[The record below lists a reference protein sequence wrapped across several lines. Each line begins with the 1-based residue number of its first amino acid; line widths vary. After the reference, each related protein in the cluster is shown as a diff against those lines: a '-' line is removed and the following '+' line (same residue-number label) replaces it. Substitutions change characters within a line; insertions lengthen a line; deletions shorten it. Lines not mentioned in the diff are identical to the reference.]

1 MRSDTVVVMGVRF
14 QNPTQM
20 HLAQDNHM
28 IDALAPDRSDQ
39 PFGKAILPRRG
50 WRGRLVPDA
59 HGAKS
64 ACDNAPIDPIPIAD
78 EVVRSL
84 IPGKG
89 LCYLTG
95 NPFCRRIC
103 SDVGPDALSAAE
115 PDDDEGIKQ
124 VETDSWN
131 NEQIHGGNV
140 RRVVAQEGSP
150 SLAGWPRR
158 STMYLATLDCAISNP
173 SLSSSPWMRG
183 APQSGFSTLIRR
195 INTRISVSICGRPP
209 RGRDFQRQ

>member
-1 MRSDTVVVMGVRF
+1 
-14 QNPTQM
+14 
-20 HLAQDNHM
+20 M

-50 WRGRLVPDA
+50 WRSRPVPDA

-78 EVVRSL
+78 QVVRSL
-84 IPGKG
+84 TPGKG

-95 NPFCRRIC
+95 NPFCCRIC
-103 SDVGPDALSAAE
+103 SDVDPDKVPAVE
-115 PDDDEGIKQ
+115 PDDDEGIEQ
-124 VETDSWN
+124 VETDGWN
-131 NEQIHGGNV
+131 NEQVHGGNV
-140 RRVVAQEGSP
+140 RRVVAQEVRHPWLG
-150 SLAGWPRR
+150 GPRR

-173 SLSSSPWMRG
+173 SLSSSPCMRG

-195 INTRISVSICGRPP
+195 ISTRRSVSICGRPP